1 MSRKL
6 IEKLTG
12 SVKLNPEEL
21 ADLGRPKNS
30 PGPKSFGEVAPP
42 PKSIFPAGS
51 TLAKNAGTD
60 HADEIEE
67 IHEDDLDFELPP
79 EDEIETVEEII
90 EDDSIDEEQVD
101 EYYEVIEEEDEPE
114 EDHGEAV
121 MQSESTEAARNSLDP
136 KRSAPDEYPTFDFHE
151 ETDEEEEQEVIRNRA
166 NRIKEVE
173 REEISTVRLAGVH
186 ELPIDIYELHHE
198 LIIRTLIP
206 GITPDKLKV
215 SITRSHV
222 SISGDR
228 PSPDGISEDAYYTR
242 EIPFGTFSRTITLPV
257 EVDVEHAE
265 AVEKYGLLIIRLPKV
280 DIRKSQ
286 ELKVRPA

>member
-30 PGPKSFGEVAPP
+30 PGPKSAGEVAPP

-51 TLAKNAGTD
+51 TLAKNADTE

-79 EDEIETVEEII
+79 EDQIETVEEII

-114 EDHGEAV
+114 E
-121 MQSESTEAARNSLDP
+121 ESATANEP
-136 KRSAPDEYPTFDFHE
+136 ERSVPDEYPTFDFHE
-151 ETDEEEEQEVIRNRA
+151 EIEEEEEQEVIRNRA
-166 NRIKEVE
+166 NRIQEVE

-228 PSPDGISEDAYYTR
+228 PSPDGINEDAYYTR
-242 EIPFGTFSRTITLPV
+242 EIPFGTFSRTISLPV